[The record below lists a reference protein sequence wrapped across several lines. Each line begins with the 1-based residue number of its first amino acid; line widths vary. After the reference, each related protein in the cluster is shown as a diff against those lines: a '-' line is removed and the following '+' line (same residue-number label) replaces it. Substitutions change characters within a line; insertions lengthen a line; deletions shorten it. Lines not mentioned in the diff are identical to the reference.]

1 MSVRNIRWLVAAFL
15 IAFPLG
21 VCLFGQAKK
30 SAAKNP
36 VVALETSVGIIKVEL
51 YPAKAP
57 VTVKNFLDYVSSGF
71 YDGTIIQRVDFVIQG
86 GGYTENWAPKPTRPG
101 IQNESKNGLKN
112 AKYTVSMA
120 RYDPPNSAT
129 SQFFINLNDNTH
141 LDPPAG
147 GWGYAVFGK
156 VIEGM
161 DVVDK
166 IGKVKTATK
175 SVQGT
180 PFPNVPVQPIVL
192 KSAKVVS

>member
-1 MSVRNIRWLVAAFL
+1 
-15 IAFPLG
+15 
-21 VCLFGQAKK
+21 
-30 SAAKNP
+30 
-36 VVALETSVGIIKVEL
+36 
-51 YPAKAP
+51 
-57 VTVKNFLDYVSSGF
+57 
-71 YDGTIIQRVDFVIQG
+71 
-86 GGYTENWAPKPTRPG
+86 
-101 IQNESKNGLKN
+101 
-112 AKYTVSMA
+112 MA
-120 RYDPPNSAT
+120 RYDAPNSAT